1 MSSDTAGTSKH
12 ISDESY
18 KKTLIGRCVVVES
31 PTAARQAARVAPN
44 VHPIPATCRCVF
56 SLRCSTLVPFYAGET
71 PTPASGELEPDAGV
85 ASVKARR
92 WNPAGFFEEAE
103 DVYAPGAAAASNS
116 APAGGSRHHTTA
128 SAAGSRVKHAS
139 SVGHGASPA
148 PRAAAAKA
156 ATSPTAGGGS
166 SSGGGG
172 GGGGPIN
179 TDIAGGSKHIADEDY
194 KKRLI
199 GR

>member
-1 MSSDTAGTSKH
+1 M
-12 ISDESY
+12 
-18 KKTLIGRCVVVES
+18 R
-31 PTAARQAARVAPN
+31 PTAIQFPPRAA
-44 VHPIPATCRCVF
+44 VF

-71 PTPASGELEPDAGV
+71 PTPASGELESDAGV

-92 WNPAGFFEEAE
+92 WNPAGFFEDAE
-103 DVYAPGAAAASNS
+103 DVYAPGAAAAAAASNS
-116 APAGGSRHHTTA
+116 APAGGSRHHA
-128 SAAGSRVKHAS
+128 AAPAAGSRVKHAS

-148 PRAAAAKA
+148 PRAAVKA

-166 SSGGGG
+166 SSGGGVS
-172 GGGGPIN
+172 GPIN